1 MAINQTYDAIIIG
14 AGQAGGPFS
23 TTLAQAGWKTALI
36 EKEHVG
42 GTCVNEG
49 CTPTKTMVASARVAY
64 LARRAADYGVQTGP
78 ITVDMSTV
86 RQRKRE
92 IVDRFR
98 TGGQSYIEGTEG
110 VDLLF
115 GQARF
120 TGPKTVEV
128 HLNSGETRTLSA
140 DKIFI
145 NTGGRPVNPPVE
157 GLDHIPT
164 LNSTSIM
171 ELDTLPEH
179 LLVLGGGYIGL
190 EFGQMFRRF
199 GSQVTIIQRG
209 ERLLAR
215 EDADV
220 AAEVAQILRQDGL
233 EVLLNTNPVFAQQ
246 VNGRIQLTVK
256 TPGGE
261 RTLNGSHVLV
271 AAGRAPNTDQLN
283 LAAAGVQTNKQGYIQ
298 VNERLET
305 NVPGI
310 YALGDVKGGPMFT
323 HISYDDFRILRTN
336 LLHGG
341 HASTTGRVVPYTVFI
356 DPQLGRVG
364 LTEEEAAAQGRAFCV
379 AKLPM
384 AHVARAIEVDET
396 RGFMKA
402 IIDAETDQILGV
414 AILGLEGGEI
424 MSVLQIAML
433 GRLPYPAIRDGVFAH
448 PTLAESLNN
457 LFSALDNQERKTCH
471 YPNR

>member
-1 MAINQTYDAIIIG
+1 MATNQQYDAIIIG

-64 LARRAADYGVQTGP
+64 LARRAADYGVQAGP
-78 ITVDMSTV
+78 VTVDMTIV

-92 IVDRFR
+92 IVNRFR
-98 TGGQSYIEGTEG
+98 TSGQNYIERTEG

-115 GQARF
+115 GEAGF
-120 TGPKTVEV
+120 TGPKTIEV
-128 HLNSGETRTLSA
+128 HLNGGQTRTLSA

-157 GLDHIPT
+157 GLERIPT

-171 ELDTLPEH
+171 ELDIVPEH

-190 EFGQMFRRF
+190 EFGQMFHRF
-199 GSQVTIIQRG
+199 GSKVTVIQRG

-220 AAEVAQILRQDGL
+220 AEEVAQILRGEGI
-233 EVLLNTNPVFAQQ
+233 EVLLNTNPEFAEQ
-246 VNGRIQLTVK
+246 VRDQILLTVK
-256 TPGGE
+256 TPEGQQ
-261 RTLNGSHVLV
+261 TLNGSHLLV

-283 LAAAGVQTNKQGYIQ
+283 LQAAGVETDRHGFIK

-310 YALGDVKGGPMFT
+310 YALGDVKGGPAFT

-341 HASTTGRVVPYTVFI
+341 NSTTTNRPIPYTVFI

-364 LTEEEAAAQGRAFCV
+364 LTEEEAKAQGRAFCI

-384 AHVARAIEVDET
+384 QNVARAIELDET

-424 MSVLQIAML
+424 MAVLQMAML
-433 GRLPYPAIRDGVFAH
+433 GRVPYTTIRDGVFAH